1 MVKARI
7 VTVDVAFLCN
17 KRQQQT
23 KKLIL
28 LHENSVKKHLDFHE
42 ETTDCNMQCACV
54 VKEALEL
61 QHQGKSL
68 AKERAGEL
76 SAQVVRFFKLP
87 FSWRGY
93 IYYHIRILINRK
105 YLSIRFRC
113 RIFLNHVISIAKKE
127 E

>member
-28 LHENSVKKHLDFHE
+28 LHENSVKKHVDFHE
-42 ETTDCNMQCACV
+42 ETTDCNAVRVC
-54 VKEALEL
+54 EGALEL

-68 AKERAGEL
+68 AKERAGGER
-76 SAQVVRFFKLP
+76 SAQVVRFYKLP

-93 IYYHIRILINRK
+93 IY
-105 YLSIRFRC
+105 
-113 RIFLNHVISIAKKE
+113 
-127 E
+127 